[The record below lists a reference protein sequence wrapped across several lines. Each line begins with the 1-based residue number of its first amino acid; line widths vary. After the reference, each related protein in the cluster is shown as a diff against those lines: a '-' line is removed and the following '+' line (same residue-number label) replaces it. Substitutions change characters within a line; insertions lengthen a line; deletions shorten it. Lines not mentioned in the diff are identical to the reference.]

1 MAVLPPA
8 DRPLLEQTLELAR
21 ALIQVDTTNPPGR
34 ETAAARVL
42 IKFLQSR
49 GIETELIESADERG
63 CVAARVAGRRPGRP
77 GLLLSHL
84 DVSPVQPDF
93 WTVPPFG
100 AIVRDGYV
108 WGRGAIDLKTL
119 AAAHAVALA
128 DLVAH
133 GRRPARDVLL
143 LSVADETRGGAMGI
157 RWLERERP
165 ELLDVA
171 WVLGEGSFSYP
182 TLLGSRV
189 PVFTFCPEEKTALW
203 LRLTALGAGGHA
215 SVPRG
220 GTAVERLVTALE
232 RIHHRD
238 REESLGPVAVQFV
251 ATLTS
256 HAAEVGLD
264 RADILGR
271 IRETPAFAAMLGDTI
286 SATIVRAGEEPSV
299 VPSEAAATLDC
310 RLLPTTDPDVFI
322 EAIKALV
329 VDLDIRIDE
338 AFRAVSGSSDPEGPI
353 PQALGTAIR
362 SVVPGAL
369 VSPVVS
375 AGYTDLR
382 IFRAQGVPAYGCH
395 VAPLTLIDRATI
407 AGHDERIPTASL
419 DIATRVVQA
428 LLQDETVAD
437 G

>member
-1 MAVLPPA
+1 MAGPRRD

-34 ETAAARVL
+34 ETAAAGVL
-42 IKFLQSR
+42 IDFLQ
-49 GIETELIESADERG
+49 GHGVKAELIESSDGRG
-63 CVAARVAGRRPGRP
+63 CVAAHVAGRRPGRP

-100 AIVRDGYV
+100 AIVRDGYL
-108 WGRGAIDLKTL
+108 WGRGAIDLKSL

-128 DLVAH
+128 DLVAR
-133 GRRPARDVLL
+133 GRPPARDVLL
-143 LSVADETRGGAMGI
+143 LSVADETRGGRMGI
-157 RWLERERP
+157 RWLEDKRP

-182 TLLGSRV
+182 SLLGSRV
-189 PVFTFCPEEKTALW
+189 PVFTYCPEEKTALW

-238 REESLGPVAVQFV
+238 RSETLGPIANHFV
-251 ATLTS
+251 ATLAT
-256 HAAEVGLD
+256 HASEVGLD
-264 RADILGR
+264 RADILDR

-299 VPSEAAATLDC
+299 VPSEASAMLDC
-310 RLLPTTDPDVFI
+310 RLLPTTDPDAFIGGI
-322 EAIKALV
+322 EALIAEF
-329 VDLDIRIDE
+329 DIRIE
-338 AFRAVSGSSDPEGPI
+338 ETFRAVSGSSDPSGPI
-353 PQALGTAIR
+353 PTALGAAIR
-362 SVVPGAL
+362 SVVPDAL
-369 VSPVVS
+369 VSPVTS

-382 IFRAQGVPAYGCH
+382 IFRARGVPAYGCH
-395 VAPLTLIDRATI
+395 VAPLTLVDRATI
-407 AGHDERIPTASL
+407 AGHDERVPTDSL
-419 DIATRVVQA
+419 DVATRVIQA
-428 LLQDETVAD
+428 FLDDEAIARS
-437 G
+437 